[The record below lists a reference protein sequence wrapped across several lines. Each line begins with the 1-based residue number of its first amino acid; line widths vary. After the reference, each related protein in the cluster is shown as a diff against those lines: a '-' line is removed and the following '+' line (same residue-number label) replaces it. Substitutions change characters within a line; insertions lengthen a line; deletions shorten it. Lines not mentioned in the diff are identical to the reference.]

1 MINSS
6 FVFLTFQGADLG
18 DIDEKTD
25 SFHFESVFL
34 SETSKWV
41 KTLYLTIIIMSFN
54 LKVRPFTVNFRL
66 FNL

>member
-41 KTLYLTIIIMSFN
+41 KTLYFN
-54 LKVRPFTVNFRL
+54 NY
-66 FNL
+66 N